1 MAMKEKLIKNIQF
14 SFVIIIVAAILI
26 FLFRLF
32 DIKGFLAEVE
42 NKTFDLRQQVI
53 SKYKEH
59 NKDIVI
65 LTVDDPGYEY
75 IVSTYGAWPAPRD
88 FWAKLAGGIE
98 KVNPRAIVFDLL
110 FVQNFKAY
118 GNTDKALSNVIK
130 GKNNIYVSMN
140 FDNQNEELRKAIELP
155 ESLNTKISGDTD
167 FLKKAQYIN
176 FKNVRGIIP
185 EILYGTDNIGFINIA
200 RDKDGIIRTKLPL
213 FVYKDKFYKHL
224 TLLVA
229 LDLLNLDS
237 KNLKIDGD
245 KNLILSEKDK
255 RIIPMQDD
263 GKTYLNWYGPAFTY
277 EYIPVWEVDKAID
290 KNDYN
295 FLKEKF
301 ENKIVYVGVT
311 TTSSSDVKTT
321 PLSARYAGVEIH
333 TTFLNNILDN
343 NFIKKTKGWID
354 VLISLILAGLTGVIV
369 YRSKSVS
376 VASLK
381 VFILIVLYTL
391 LTLIFMHYMNLWAPL
406 VLPIVFSIGTI
417 TASYAIK
424 YIITSRD
431 YEHTYKLAVTDAL
444 TDMYNHRYFQEQMK
458 LNIDNSKRYNT
469 PFSLIMIDIDFFKKF
484 NDKYGHQSGDAVL
497 RQVAGT
503 IKKNIRSTDIP
514 CRYGG
519 EEMAVILTNTDKE
532 AATTVAL
539 KICEAVRQREF
550 ELATGDWTHVTISLG
565 VATMP
570 NNADSVQGLIEYADK
585 CLYIAKENGRNQ
597 VVSEFRE

>member
-88 FWAKLAGGIE
+88 FWAKLAEGIE

-295 FLKEKF
+295 LLKEKF

-391 LTLIFMHYMNLWAPL
+391 LTLIFMHYMNIWAPL

-597 VVSEFRE
+597 VVSEIRE